1 MEATSDE
8 RLFSM
13 LIYVI
18 SLFFPVLGPL
28 IIWLIKRDDSDFID
42 YHGKEYFNFLISF
55 TIYGII
61 AGLLIFVLIGLL
73 LAPIVGIVAFI
84 LTIIAAV
91 KAYQGDMYR
100 FPFIFRLIK

>member
-1 MEATSDE
+1 MDLSVA
-8 RLFSM
+8 LMF
-13 LIYVI
+13 LH
-18 SLFFPVLGPL
+18 LGPL

>member
-1 MEATSDE
+1 MEATSDD

-28 IIWLIKRDDSDFID
+28 IIWLLKRDDSEFID

-55 TIYGII
+55 TVYGII
-61 AGLLIFVLIGLL
+61 AGLLVFVLIGLL
-73 LAPIVGIVAFI
+73 LAPLVGITAFI

-91 KAYQGDMYR
+91 KSYQGDMYR
-100 FPFIFRLIK
+100 FPFVFRLIR

>member
-1 MEATSDE
+1 MEATSDD